1 MAKSKSTKAQQ
12 ASAFDGLDQD
22 EQEQLAI
29 IKASLQTIVHY
40 FGRMAKLFGAVN
52 DPRVPY
58 LITYPLE
65 ALAFAG
71 VLMYLCRLGARRQ
84 IALMFRRNGVGLS
97 LIFTGIARI
106 IVGGVAKQISKGYR
120 VINIAIGVISIIGG
134 IFAIANPITAIATLI
149 WIVSIF
155 ILIHGLGLIASGIV
169 SKGVDKGSRVSGI
182 VLGGIAVAFASI
194 LLAYPGLALVMMIIF
209 LSLGLL
215 FNGIASVVSG
225 ITGNRIMQPL
235 AK

>member
-1 MAKSKSTKAQQ
+1 MEKTAKGIRIAEIIL
-12 ASAFDGLDQD
+12 G
-22 EQEQLAI
+22 AI
-29 IKASLQTIVHY
+29 TI
-40 FGRMAKLFGAVN
+40 
-52 DPRVPY
+52 
-58 LITYPLE
+58 
-65 ALAFAG
+65 ALAAF
-71 VLMYLCRLGARRQ
+71 VISSPDTTTVILVTLL
-84 IALMFRRNGVGLS
+84 GLS

-106 IVGGVAKQISKGYR
+106 IVGGVVKQISKGYR
-120 VINIAIGVISIIGG
+120 AINIGIGVISIIGG

-155 ILIHGLGLIASGIV
+155 ILIHGLGLIGSGII

-194 LLAYPGLALVMMIIF
+194 LLAYPELFAGMVIIF

-215 FNGIASVVSG
+215 FNGIASIVSG
-225 ITGNRIMQPL
+225 ITGNRVMQPL

>member
-1 MAKSKSTKAQQ
+1 MEKTPKGIRIAEIIL
-12 ASAFDGLDQD
+12 G
-22 EQEQLAI
+22 AI
-29 IKASLQTIVHY
+29 TI
-40 FGRMAKLFGAVN
+40 
-52 DPRVPY
+52 
-58 LITYPLE
+58 
-65 ALAFAG
+65 ALAAF
-71 VLMYLCRLGARRQ
+71 VISSPDTTTVILVTLL
-84 IALMFRRNGVGLS
+84 GLS

-106 IVGGVAKQISKGYR
+106 IVGGIAKQISKGYR
-120 VINIAIGVISIIGG
+120 AINIAIGVISIIGG

-194 LLAYPGLALVMMIIF
+194 LLAYPGLALVMMIIL
-209 LSLGLL
+209 LSMGLL

>member
-1 MAKSKSTKAQQ
+1 MGDIN
-12 ASAFDGLDQD
+12 SAYFHKFMMEKTPKGIRIAEIILG
-22 EQEQLAI
+22 AI
-29 IKASLQTIVHY
+29 TI
-40 FGRMAKLFGAVN
+40 
-52 DPRVPY
+52 
-58 LITYPLE
+58 
-65 ALAFAG
+65 ALAAF
-71 VLMYLCRLGARRQ
+71 VISSPDTTTVILVMLL
-84 IALMFRRNGVGLS
+84 GLS

-120 VINIAIGVISIIGG
+120 AINIAIGVISIVGG
-134 IFAIANPITAIATLI
+134 IFAIANPITAVATLI

-169 SKGVDKGSRVSGI
+169 SRGVDKGSRFSGI

-235 AK
+235 SK

>member
-1 MAKSKSTKAQQ
+1 MIVEKTPKGIRIAEIIL
-12 ASAFDGLDQD
+12 G
-22 EQEQLAI
+22 AI
-29 IKASLQTIVHY
+29 TI
-40 FGRMAKLFGAVN
+40 
-52 DPRVPY
+52 
-58 LITYPLE
+58 
-65 ALAFAG
+65 ALAVF
-71 VLMYLCRLGARRQ
+71 VISSPDTTTVILVTLL
-84 IALMFRRNGVGLS
+84 GLS

-120 VINIAIGVISIIGG
+120 AINIAIGVISIIGG

-169 SKGVDKGSRVSGI
+169 SRGVDKGSRVSGI
-182 VLGGIAVAFASI
+182 VLGGIAVGFASI
-194 LLAYPGLALVMMIIF
+194 LLVYPGLALVMMIIF

-215 FNGIASVVSG
+215 FNGIASVISG

>member
-1 MAKSKSTKAQQ
+1 MDDFN
-12 ASAFDGLDQD
+12 SAYFHKFMLEKTPKGIRIA
-22 EQEQLAI
+22 EI
-29 IKASLQTIVHY
+29 ILGSITI
-40 FGRMAKLFGAVN
+40 
-52 DPRVPY
+52 
-58 LITYPLE
+58 
-65 ALAFAG
+65 ALAAF
-71 VLMYLCRLGARRQ
+71 VISSPDTTTVILVMLL
-84 IALMFRRNGVGLS
+84 GLS

-120 VINIAIGVISIIGG
+120 GINIAIGVISIIGG
-134 IFAIANPITAIATLI
+134 IFAIANPITTIATLI

-155 ILIHGLGLIASGIV
+155 ILIHGLGLIGSGIV
-169 SKGVDKGSRVSGI
+169 SRGVDKGSRFSGI

-194 LLAYPGLALVMMIIF
+194 LLAYPELFAGMVIIF

-215 FNGIASVVSG
+215 FNGIASVISG

>member
-1 MAKSKSTKAQQ
+1 LEKTPKGIRIAEIILGGITIAL
-12 ASAFDGLDQD
+12 AAFVISNP
-22 EQEQLAI
+22 ETTLAI
-29 IKASLQTIVHY
+29 LVIL
-40 FGRMAKLFGAVN
+40 L
-52 DPRVPY
+52 
-58 LITYPLE
+58 
-65 ALAFAG
+65 
-71 VLMYLCRLGARRQ
+71 
-84 IALMFRRNGVGLS
+84 GLS

-120 VINIAIGVISIIGG
+120 GINIAIGVISIIGG
-134 IFAIANPITAIATLI
+134 IFAIANPIAAVETLI

-194 LLAYPGLALVMMIIF
+194 LLAYPELFAGMVIIF

-215 FNGIASVVSG
+215 FNGIASVISG

-235 AK
+235 SK

>member
-1 MAKSKSTKAQQ
+1 MEKTPKGIRISEIILGAITIALATFVISNPETT
-12 ASAFDGLDQD
+12 
-22 EQEQLAI
+22 LAI
-29 IKASLQTIVHY
+29 LVIL
-40 FGRMAKLFGAVN
+40 L
-52 DPRVPY
+52 
-58 LITYPLE
+58 
-65 ALAFAG
+65 
-71 VLMYLCRLGARRQ
+71 
-84 IALMFRRNGVGLS
+84 GLS

-120 VINIAIGVISIIGG
+120 AINIAIGVISIIGG
-134 IFAIANPITAIATLI
+134 IFAIANPIAAIETLI

-169 SKGVDKGSRVSGI
+169 SKGVDKGSRFSGI

-194 LLAYPGLALVMMIIF
+194 LLAYPGLALVMMIIL
-209 LSLGLL
+209 LSMGLL